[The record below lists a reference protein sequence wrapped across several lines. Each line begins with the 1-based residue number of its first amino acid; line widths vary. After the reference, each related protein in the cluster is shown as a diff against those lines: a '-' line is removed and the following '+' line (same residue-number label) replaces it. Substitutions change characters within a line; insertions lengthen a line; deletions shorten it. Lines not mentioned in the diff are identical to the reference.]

1 MLPPPL
7 IRLGPPRGFAGLNG
21 WLHLPHRLRA
31 DAPLVVALHGCTQNA
46 ATYAIGSGWWRLA
59 DAHGFAL
66 LLPEQTEANN
76 PGLCFRWYD
85 PAQTRRGHGEV
96 AGIAAMIAEAQA
108 RHGFDPARTAI
119 TGLSAGGAMTMAMLA
134 CYPELFCA
142 GAPVAAV
149 PFGAALDIPSGLAAM
164 AGQKLPGTEALATAL
179 LAAAPAPRPAPLPAF
194 RPAPLSLWQGLADDR
209 VDPANARAI
218 EAVWIHLGA
227 RVDSHYLPGMGHGLP
242 IGPGGLPGPHFLPG
256 HADSTTEIARFFGF
270 AR

>member
-1 MLPPPL
+1 MLPHPL
-7 IRLGPPRGFAGLNG
+7 VRLGPPRGFAGLNS
-21 WLHLPHRLRA
+21 WLYLPGRLA
-31 DAPLVVALHGCTQNA
+31 TGAPLVVALHGCTQNA

-96 AGIAAMIAEAQA
+96 AGIAAMIADAQA
-108 RHGFDPARTAI
+108 RHGFDPSSCAI

-134 CYPELFCA
+134 CYPELFSA

-164 AGQKLPGTEALATAL
+164 AGQKLPDTEALTAAF
-179 LAAAPAPRPAPLPAF
+179 LAAAPTPHA
-194 RPAPLSLWQGLADDR
+194 APLSVWQGLADDR
-209 VDPANARAI
+209 VAPANTRAI
-218 EAVWIHLGA
+218 EAVWIGLGA
-227 RVDSHYLPGMGHGLP
+227 RVDSHYLSGMGHGLP
-242 IGPGGLPGPHFLPG
+242 IGHGGVPGPHFLPG
-256 HADSTTEIARFFGF
+256 YADSTTEIARFFGF
-270 AR
+270 AP